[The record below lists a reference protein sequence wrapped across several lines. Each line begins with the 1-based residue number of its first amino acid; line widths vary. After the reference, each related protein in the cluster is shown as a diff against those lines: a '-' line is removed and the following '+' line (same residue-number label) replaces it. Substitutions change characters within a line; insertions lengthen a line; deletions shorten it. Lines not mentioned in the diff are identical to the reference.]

1 MNRTHR
7 GRDTPPIGFE
17 GRERHQATDYSLI
30 KQLNPIYQL
39 DCMDSSIFMVA
50 GVLRLNDVPSLLHCF
65 DGFEHV

>member
-30 KQLNPIYQL
+30 KQVNSIYQPNV
-39 DCMDSSIFMVA
+39 MDSSRFVES
-50 GVLRLNDVPSLLHCF
+50 VVF
-65 DGFEHV
+65 KVE